1 LESSRS
7 VARFLCGMTSPAL
20 TRAKLSRHASFGK
33 HSAIP
38 FGNVME
44 QIENSISFANVE
56 PNF

>member
-1 LESSRS
+1 
-7 VARFLCGMTSPAL
+7 MTSPAL
-20 TRAKLSRHASFGK
+20 TRAKLSRHTDFAK

-44 QIENSISFANVE
+44 QVENSISFDEVG